1 MKCPVPNEIQSA
13 LLMENDINPLSV
25 FVLHDGGDYLM
36 VQNYKTGD
44 EIVIR
49 RNMNKKRGVAS

>member
-1 MKCPVPNEIQSA
+1 MRYPVPNDAQTA
-13 LLMENDINPLSV
+13 LLQENEINPLTV

-44 EIVIR
+44 EIVVR
-49 RNMNKKRGVAS
+49 RNPDKKRSVAS